1 MFFLFLI
8 LEPPTIAPHYPLS
21 PLSSPLGPLSAI
33 CSNFLFLLPCCPH
46 PCYCYYSSCYSQ
58 SFSSLPP
65 HRPIGGWNLE
75 AGGCTAGT
83 AGLAVVLLLLT
94 PAVAASSSSPSSP
107 VPWCYWMLLAG
118 EKKIPFF
125 THSIG
130 TLSSRTLTCNN
141 SKNKNHQQLVPSSMV
156 VLRSRV
162 TRQINAKCSP
172 RRVLPFLHGKQ
183 YLLLRREF
191 EF

>member
-1 MFFLFLI
+1 M
-8 LEPPTIAPHYPLS
+8 
-21 PLSSPLGPLSAI
+21 
-33 CSNFLFLLPCCPH
+33 
-46 PCYCYYSSCYSQ
+46 
-58 SFSSLPP
+58 
-65 HRPIGGWNLE
+65 GGWNLE

-141 SKNKNHQQLVPSSMV
+141 GKNKNHQQLVI
-156 VLRSRV
+156 LW
-162 TRQINAKCSP
+162 
-172 RRVLPFLHGKQ
+172 
-183 YLLLRREF
+183 
-191 EF
+191 